1 VDVFLSVAPTGCMV
15 TSMGEVM
22 TPKLQ
27 QAGAGRIQS
36 LFSADGD
43 VDEELLGLAL
53 LRALGPER
61 FAGAI
66 TAA

>member
-1 VDVFLSVAPTGCMV
+1 MV

-61 FAGAI
+61 FAVCGVR
-66 TAA
+66 